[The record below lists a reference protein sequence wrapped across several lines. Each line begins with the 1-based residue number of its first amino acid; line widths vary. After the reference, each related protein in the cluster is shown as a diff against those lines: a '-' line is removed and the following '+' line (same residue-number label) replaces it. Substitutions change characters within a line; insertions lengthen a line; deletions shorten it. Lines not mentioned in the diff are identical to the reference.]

1 MRKNSWVSLTLLFVT
16 YFTLGWKLSGFK
28 IPLPIAWLLSV
39 AAVLLLTV
47 LLSFPLKDTRTLITR
62 WFKTDTGAFMSII
75 LSALLAVIVVTWL
88 HLFATG
94 LVLFSAG
101 ALARLDIQMSGLKKW
116 GAFGV
121 LAAVSMTG
129 LGLGGALDILLKNG
143 SIVWSQL

>member
-1 MRKNSWVSLTLLFVT
+1 MRKKSWVSLTLLFVT
-16 YFTLGWKLSGFK
+16 YFIFGWKLSAFK

-39 AAVLLLTV
+39 AAVLLLAV
-47 LLSFPLKDTRTLITR
+47 LLSFPLKDTRTLINR
-62 WFKTDTGAFMSII
+62 WLKTDTGAFMSII

-94 LVLFSAG
+94 LVLISAG
-101 ALARLDIQMSGLKKW
+101 ALARLDLQMSGLKKW

-129 LGLGGALDILLKNG
+129 LGLGGALDLLLKNG
-143 SIVWSQL
+143 SILWPPL

>member
-16 YFTLGWKLSGFK
+16 YFTFGWKLSAFDV
-28 IPLPIAWLLSV
+28 PLPIAWL
-39 AAVLLLTV
+39 
-47 LLSFPLKDTRTLITR
+47 FLINR
-62 WFKTDTGAFMSII
+62 WLKTDTGAFMSII

-94 LVLFSAG
+94 LVLISAG

-121 LAAVSMTG
+121 LAAVSLTG

-143 SIVWSQL
+143 SIVWPPL

>member
-16 YFTLGWKLSGFK
+16 YFTLGWKLSAFE
-28 IPLPIAWLLSV
+28 IPLAIAWLSSV
-39 AAVLLLTV
+39 AAVLLLTLV
-47 LLSFPLKDTRTLITR
+47 LSFPLRDTRTLISR

-88 HLFATG
+88 HLFATA

-101 ALARLDIQMSGLKKW
+101 SLARLDIQMCGFKKW

-121 LAAVSMTG
+121 LAAVSLTG
-129 LGLGGALDILLKNG
+129 LGLGGALDLFLKTG
-143 SIVWSQL
+143 SMVWPQL